1 MYDQS
6 QSSLGVLEM
15 KFLWVKSVDTLE
27 DILLKQH
34 ICIKRSNG
42 TYINKCL
49 QQLIHG
55 YGGIYLE
62 KVSFDEEFWSPVLLS
77 FGCFHAVDIFT
88 SKVGVDTL
96 VYKGPWT
103 RRTCLVLDVH
113 RKSLKR

>member
-1 MYDQS
+1 MDLSLALERPPGHIGASPDRNMYDQS

-55 YGGIYLE
+55 
-62 KVSFDEEFWSPVLLS
+62 
-77 FGCFHAVDIFT
+77 
-88 SKVGVDTL
+88 
-96 VYKGPWT
+96 
-103 RRTCLVLDVH
+103 
-113 RKSLKR
+113 